1 MRLIIVLIIIIHIAK
16 ANHHPNNYNNYKQNF
31 NNNYISSSSYNNN
44 YDNNNQYISNTH
56 TQHNTNNNQID
67 TGNNNDNNNQEEN
80 IESTQLGMVLGK
92 DRVLLQFNLDLKWL
106 YLLIINKQ
114 KWLQLRDNILSFFT
128 NIYETI
134 DQKKRYNKDI
144 LNILSDIRFRND
156 KCLLKVYNIP
166 SLVECI
172 NYAYNK
178 PKLILLYIED
188 NYSSMPS
195 QYASLFRR
203 CLSHTKLSE
212 YINDNYI
219 LTIATVYSHSIYKK
233 LYQQYS
239 KLAKFP
245 ILLVIEPYDIY
256 STTTTTAGTGDMASG
271 SMSSTVSF
279 LNIFGQT
286 RPKALDY
293 AQLEGSVVGVLA
305 VPAVDMRSDHMYQF
319 LHS

>member
-1 MRLIIVLIIIIHIAK
+1 MRLIIVLITIIRIAR
-16 ANHHPNNYNNYKQNF
+16 ANHHPNNYNNYNQDF
-31 NNNYISSSSYNNN
+31 NYNYISSSSYNN

-56 TQHNTNNNQID
+56 TQYNTNNNQID
-67 TGNNNDNNNQEEN
+67 PDSNNDNNNQEEN

-166 SLVECI
+166 SLIECV

-219 LTIATVYSHSIYKK
+219 LTVATVYSHSIYKK

-256 STTTTTAGTGDMASG
+256 STPTTTTSGTGGGASG
-271 SMSSTVSF
+271 STSPTVSF
-279 LNIFGQT
+279 HNIFSQT
-286 RPKALDY
+286 RPKTLDY
-293 AQLEGSVVGVLA
+293 TQLEGSVVGVLA
-305 VPAVDMRSDHMYQF
+305 VPTGDMRSDHIYQF
-319 LHS
+319 LYS

>member
-1 MRLIIVLIIIIHIAK
+1 MRLVIIIITIIHVVK
-16 ANHHPNNYNNYKQNF
+16 ANHYPHNSYNQNL
-31 NNNYISSSSYNNN
+31 NNNYISSPSYNNN
-44 YDNNNQYISNTH
+44 DYDNQYISNTH
-56 TQHNTNNNQID
+56 TQHNTNNNQINAD
-67 TGNNNDNNNQEEN
+67 NNNDNSNQEEN
-80 IESTQLGMVLGK
+80 IESTQIGMVLGK

-114 KWLQLRDNILSFFT
+114 KWLQLRDNILSFCN
-128 NIYETI
+128 NIYESI
-134 DQKKRYNKDI
+134 DQKKRYNKGI

-156 KCLLKVYNIP
+156 KCLLKVYNMP
-166 SLVECI
+166 SLIECI

-188 NYSSMPS
+188 NYSNMPS

-219 LTIATVYSHSIYKK
+219 LTIATVYSHSVYKK

-256 STTTTTAGTGDMASG
+256 STTITAGTGGGASG
-271 SMSSTVSF
+271 STSPNVSF
-279 LNIFGQT
+279 HKIFGQT

-293 AQLEGSVVGVLA
+293 TQLEGSVVGVLA
-305 VPAVDMRSDHMYQF
+305 VPMGDMRSDHIYQF
-319 LHS
+319 LYS

>member
-1 MRLIIVLIIIIHIAK
+1 MRLIIVLIVIIHIAK
-16 ANHHPNNYNNYKQNF
+16 ANNSPHNIYNQNL
-31 NNNYISSSSYNNN
+31 NNNYISSSSYKNDN
-44 YDNNNQYISNTH
+44 DNNNQYISSTH
-56 TQHNTNNNQID
+56 TQYTNNNQID
-67 TGNNNDNNNQEEN
+67 PDNNDNNNREEN

-114 KWLQLRDNILSFFT
+114 KWLQLRDNILSFFN
-128 NIYETI
+128 NIYESI

-144 LNILSDIRFRND
+144 LSILSDIRFRND
-156 KCLLKVYNIP
+156 KCLLKVYNMP
-166 SLVECI
+166 SLIECI

-178 PKLILLYIED
+178 PKLVLLYIED
-188 NYSSMPS
+188 NYSNMPS

-203 CLSHTKLSE
+203 CLSHTKLAE

-219 LTIATVYSHSIYKK
+219 LTIATVYSHSVYKK

-256 STTTTTAGTGDMASG
+256 STTTTTAATGTGVGASG
-271 SMSSTVSF
+271 STSPTVSF
-279 LNIFGQT
+279 HNIFGLT
-286 RPKALDY
+286 RPKTLDY

-305 VPAVDMRSDHMYQF
+305 VPTVDMRSDHIYQF